1 MDLSCRCGTA
11 LISGTINSTHCPY
24 YNTTGQTG
32 EWQVVYVHKT
42 NRMLLLHTYTPST
55 TGIEKPDVT
64 TAQGSTSSPHH
75 SSGLTSPQTAPHE
88 TTFVWT
94 QEPID
99 SSNSTSG
106 SQHSEVASGI
116 GTGAIAGRFSG
127 YMNLVKI
134 GLQQSHV

>member
-1 MDLSCRCGTA
+1 MERPWNQELS
-11 LISGTINSTHCPY
+11 IPP
-24 YNTTGQTG
+24 TTTLQFHTTTQQDRRG
-32 EWQVVYVHKT
+32 EWQVVFAHNT

-55 TGIEKPDVT
+55 TGTEKPDIT
-64 TAQGSTSSPHH
+64 TAQGSTSSPQH
-75 SSGLTSPQTAPHE
+75 SSDLTSPQTTLHE

-94 QEPID
+94 QEPIG
-99 SSNSTSG
+99 SSNSNSG